1 MKTAAETV
9 TLVREALSVA
19 DAASQQATRGAS
31 ELVQHALH
39 GDEGT
44 SAGRSVTGDSNPE
57 ACPAWKRPVAIEATL
72 CAQPHPFLSNMLA
85 SGDALLVPLR
95 QRIGAVEFGRG
106 SYVSGCANRIG
117 VAAVAQVIVVTRSR
131 GQRIGIR
138 WLTNGLKVYY
148 LPEHCWQTLSHAW
161 LPLEHCMLP
170 LRPTRKG
177 VVPFGATPLQ
187 NLPTGRARVHASS
200 AAW

>member
-31 ELVQHALH
+31 EWVQHALH

-95 QRIGAVEFGRG
+95 QRIGAGEFGRG
-106 SYVSGCANRIG
+106 YHISGCANRTG
-117 VAAVAQVIVVTRSR
+117 VCGCGAGYR
-131 GQRIGIR
+131 
-138 WLTNGLKVYY
+138 
-148 LPEHCWQTLSHAW
+148 SHAIARAAHRHPVAYERPQGL
-161 LPLEHCMLP
+161 LPARALLANF
-170 LRPTRKG
+170 
-177 VVPFGATPLQ
+177 VPRLA
-187 NLPTGRARVHASS
+187 AS
-200 AAW
+200 